1 MKTVLFLNLINFIII
16 FCYNK
21 IVKDNSFEDFKN
33 LRHLQSVVTE
43 EPIIDPDPI
52 IANDTDSDNSTN
64 VNSND
69 TDIDDSDSDDTN
81 SNDSDST
88 DLNPTG
94 SSNSTIDDDSEE
106 NEEPLFIGVDNYY
119 YDGSLLNFYAYF
131 FIDDTTDYQETV
143 SFSVVTISRILRIL
157 QDDKITC
164 KIIDDSG
171 KIFVYNCTYNYNGS
185 IDSIRI
191 SFPGNKT
198 DYAEYTLRN
207 IKNQTGQIISSGDFF
222 FITDCSIPDTSKSVI
237 KGNTDYS
244 INNNTEGVIYIT
256 NSTAKEEIPVTFI
269 KEDGNGNYNLKLN
282 LKNSLTKNL
291 NNTVGKLNNKNA
303 TYVLFFKQNGNTTMN
318 YKNNPS
324 LNQAYIPK
332 KKSSSGLS
340 TGAIIAIII
349 PCVVALLAVVGL
361 AFFLAKSSSG
371 AAASTIPLEHSNMT
385 NNTIGVSS
393 SSNVVNKQ
401 IN

>member
-191 SFPGNKT
+191 SYPGNK
-198 DYAEYTLRN
+198 
-207 IKNQTGQIISSGDFF
+207 TGQIISSGDFF

-282 LKNSLTKNL
+282 LKNSLTKSL
-291 NNTVGKLNNKNA
+291 NNTVGKLNNKNT
-303 TYVLFFKQNGNTTMN
+303 TYVLLFKQDGNTTMN
-318 YKNNPS
+318 YENNPS

-332 KKSSSGLS
+332 NKSSSGLS
-340 TGAIIAIII
+340 TGGIIAIII